1 MLELQKFILKNP
13 NNWEDLLSNSPYYLK
28 IKRKDGLVIFNYNQ
42 IKSDFSLV
50 IVKESRGVILEEKT
64 WRVVR
69 LSFYKFFNYGE
80 VYADTIDWSS
90 VTVTEKVD
98 GSIIGLYYYKGQW
111 RVATNSTIDASDAP
125 MSNYIRYK
133 TFKDLFDA
141 AWKNTGLSFSDL
153 NTDYCYTMELVSPDN
168 RVVIKYDKPE
178 LFLLS
183 VRDMRTLKEID
194 VNLSISKPKIFNIT
208 TFKDCIDTANQ
219 LGLAQEGFVV
229 KDRNNHRIKVKS
241 PEYLKAHYLK
251 NSACLAPCKIVDIV
265 RNNEISEFLS
275 YCPEY
280 EDLIKNVQQQ
290 LNNITQI
297 IDRQYDLISPYI
309 RKYSNQK
316 DFAQAIIKEAN
327 SNIENDDN
335 KLQSQYLWLYFKF
348 YKEEN
353 IQEYIE
359 QMTSKQLIKTFNLQF
374 T

>member
-1 MLELQKFILKNP
+1 MLELQKFILENP

-42 IKSDFSLV
+42 IKSDFSLA
-50 IVKESRGVILEEKT
+50 IVKESRGIILEEKT
-64 WRVVR
+64 WKVVR

-98 GSIIGLYYYKGQW
+98 GSIIGLYYYNGQW

-133 TFKDLFDA
+133 TFKDLFDE
-141 AWKNTGLSFSDL
+141 AWKNTGLSFDDL
-153 NTDYCYTMELVSPDN
+153 NINYCYTMELVSPDN

-178 LFLLS
+178 LFLLG

-194 VNLSISKPKIFNIT
+194 TTLPMSKPKVFNIK
-208 TFKDCIDTANQ
+208 TFNDCIAVANQ
-219 LGLAQEGFVV
+219 LGLSQEGFVV
-229 KDRNNHRIKVKS
+229 RDRNNHRIKIKS
-241 PEYLKAHYLK
+241 PEYLEAHYLK
-251 NSACLAPCKIVDIV
+251 NSVCPAPYKIVDIV

-280 EDLIKNVQQQ
+280 EYLIKKVQEQ
-290 LNNITQI
+290 LNNILQI
-297 IDRQYDLISPYI
+297 IDKQYILISPYI
-309 RKYSNQK
+309 KKYCNQK
-316 DFAQAIIKEAN
+316 DFAKVIIKEAN
-327 SNIENDDN
+327 NNVINDDN
-335 KLQSQYLWLYFKF
+335 KLQTQYLWLYFKF
-348 YKEEN
+348 YKQEN

-374 T
+374 D